1 MSLTDPKLV
10 GWGGPLMQ
18 WHVHDDLCWT
28 LDADRPIVVGSKD
41 AAGKCPAGSINAF
54 GDIPMVHVWI
64 TPNECGPF
72 AALEGQ
78 SAGHVAGAGP
88 RVDQCAA
95 HHHGG
100 GG

>member
-18 WHVHDDLCWT
+18 WHVHDDLCWS
-28 LDADRPIVVGSKD
+28 LDADHPVVVGSKD
-41 AAGKCPAGSINAF
+41 AAGKCPVGSVNAF

-64 TPNECGPF
+64 TPNDCDPF

-78 SAGHVAGAGP
+78 SAGQVAGDGP

-95 HHHGG
+95 HHHSGG
-100 GG
+100 G